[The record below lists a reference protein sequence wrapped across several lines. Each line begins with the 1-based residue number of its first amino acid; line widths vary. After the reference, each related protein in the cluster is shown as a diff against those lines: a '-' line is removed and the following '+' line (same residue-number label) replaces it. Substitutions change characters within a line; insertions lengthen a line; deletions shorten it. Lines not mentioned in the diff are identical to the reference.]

1 MSLIGNSWKRHLE
14 THIVLI
20 TDEVARRIGID
31 LATEELMEQL
41 LLISRS
47 SDGQLI
53 STLQDLNSGKETEI
67 DYLNLAISRA
77 GAALEPPI
85 DPKITR
91 ILGELVLAKSRIE
104 RSASLGTLQ
113 GT

>member
-41 LLISRS
+41 LLVSRS
-47 SDGQLI
+47 SDGQVI

-67 DYLNLAISRA
+67 
-77 GAALEPPI
+77 
-85 DPKITR
+85 T
-91 ILGELVLAKSRIE
+91 
-104 RSASLGTLQ
+104 T
-113 GT
+113 